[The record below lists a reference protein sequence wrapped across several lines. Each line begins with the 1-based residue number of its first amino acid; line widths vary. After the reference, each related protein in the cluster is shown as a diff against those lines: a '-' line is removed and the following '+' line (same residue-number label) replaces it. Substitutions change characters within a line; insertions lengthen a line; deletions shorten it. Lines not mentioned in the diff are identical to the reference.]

1 MLSPVSQ
8 LGRFYILSRE
18 YFERQI
24 IFESGRRAAIRDGY
38 PTEALIIPKDLGFDI
53 QIIPAIFQ
61 DSVITSGYGK

>member
-53 QIIPAIFQ
+53 QIIPAIFLV
-61 DSVITSGYGK
+61 SEIS